1 MAELHRVRTL
11 RWQARA
17 GDAAAAFALR
27 HALHERSDALEAALA
42 RAFDRVAPPGEV
54 WRLPRLEL
62 QLQLDGADALDES
75 FDARLEEALVQALRA
90 ARPAAGAPGR
100 LDRARDDEQPTETG
114 QVVPAAEAAREA
126 LRSYLASG
134 LLPWAW
140 QGAGPP
146 TALQEA
152 AQEAALAA
160 LADVAL
166 REALLPP
173 GGFSAR
179 LGALLRWI
187 ALIDAGLRRRWVES
201 HRPQA
206 PLGSLG
212 SPRAAWADGSA
223 QGHDSLLEWQA
234 AWLAW
239 PDDAAPAPA
248 ADDRRALQ
256 RWLAQRRTGPAGDTR
271 VDGMLAAV
279 GDVSPE
285 TLIERRADTPP
296 DTAAAAAPTDP
307 SSPSPRTPPPTTADS
322 APALLVPLAGLVL
335 LHPYLPRLLA
345 GCGVI
350 EPGARA
356 IPDAQLP
363 RGLALLHA
371 LACGPIEAAEHRL
384 PLAKLLLGRDPAEP
398 LSAALPALNEAEQD
412 EVDAVLAACR
422 EHWSALRGSGDDTL
436 RLSFLQRRGLLT
448 RADGAWQLRLQ
459 GEAFD
464 VLLGLLPWSI
474 GIVRLPWMPQPLF
487 VDWPPP

>member
-27 HALHERSDALEAALA
+27 RALHARSDALEAALA
-42 RAFDRVAPPGEV
+42 RAFERVAPPGEV

-62 QLQLDGADALDES
+62 QLQLADADALDER
-75 FDARLEEALVQALRA
+75 FDTQLEEALVQALRA
-90 ARPAAGAPGR
+90 ARPAAGETLPPT
-100 LDRARDDEQPTETG
+100 RARGDEPQAESGQLVPT
-114 QVVPAAEAAREA
+114 AEAARQA

-140 QGAGPP
+140 QGPGPP
-146 TALQEA
+146 AALQEA
-152 AQEAALAA
+152 AQAAATAA
-160 LADVAL
+160 LADAAL
-166 REALLPP
+166 REELLPA
-173 GGFSAR
+173 GGFIAR
-179 LGALLRWI
+179 LGALLRWL
-187 ALIDAGLRRRWVES
+187 ALIDTRLRRRWVAS
-201 HRPQA
+201 HRPLA
-206 PLGSLG
+206 PLASLREAWPDAP
-212 SPRAAWADGSA
+212 SKRASA
-223 QGHDSLLEWQA
+223 LEWQA

-239 PDDAAPAPA
+239 PDDAAPAPT

-256 RWLAQRRTGPAGDTR
+256 RWLAQRRAEFAGDVR
-271 VDGMLAAV
+271 VDVLLAAL
-279 GDVSPE
+279 GDVSPVAS
-285 TLIERRADTPP
+285 IERRADTPR
-296 DTAAAAAPTDP
+296 DTAAAPASTDE
-307 SSPSPRTPPPTTADS
+307 SSPSPQAPPPTTADT

-363 RGLALLHA
+363 RALALLHA
-371 LACGPIEAAEHRL
+371 LACGPVAAAEHQL
-384 PLAKLLLGRDPAEP
+384 PLAKLLLGRDPTEP
-398 LSAALPALNEAEQD
+398 LTAALPTLSEAEQE

-422 EHWSALRGSGDDTL
+422 EHWSALRGSGVETL
-436 RLSFLQRRGLLT
+436 RLSFLQRRGLLA

-464 VLLGLLPWSI
+464 VLLALLPWAI
-474 GIVRLPWMPQPLF
+474 GIVRLPWMAQPLF
-487 VDWPPP
+487 VDWPTP